1 MTGWKSG
8 WRSLVARLSGRGRG
22 EPPADGPEG
31 ETVAGALAPAEP
43 SSGSAEKEP
52 DRDTRPAES
61 VDAEGEL
68 HPGEVGPES
77 GDGGDAEP
85 DGEHR
90 PSEEEAETE
99 EEAES
104 QEAPEAT
111 PAEPSREER
120 LEEEIRVLRDEVKR
134 LETELEEQAEA
145 RNRIEQEVRALGDH
159 DPLTGVSSARRFA
172 DRLSVAIV
180 HAQRYKGRL
189 ALVQLGLDRF
199 RAINDRLGRGLGD
212 DLLKSVA
219 VALESTLR
227 QGDTIARFGGDVFT
241 ILLPGLKRDEDMTVI
256 ADKLRLALRSPF
268 SIGGHDLLITASLGV
283 ALFPDDGLDVDSLL
297 QSASVALKHAKGQGG
312 DSWDVHSPKSR
323 ALAAERQAKENA
335 LRKALVQKELKLYWQ
350 PVVECE
356 TGAIVG
362 VEALLRWADP
372 RGVVA
377 AADFISIAEVS
388 GLAVPLGHWTLR
400 AACQQGRRWHEA
412 GHEGLVIS
420 VNVSEKQLQHPA
432 VVKLVRRV
440 LDETSLPPACLEL
453 EVSEAEL
460 MRNPEHAI
468 ERLTQLRELGLRVA
482 LDDFGTGESRL
493 GLLFRYPI
501 DTLKIGGSVVAQAA
515 SSHDHEAVIRAAV
528 ALAHSRKLRVV
539 AEGVETEAQRIL
551 LVRWQCHRMQ
561 GFLSGPPSTAG
572 ETEQLLL
579 RQRKAARALSEEG
592 SKEVRRLL

>member
-1 MTGWKSG
+1 MTGWKGG
-8 WRSLVARLSGRGRG
+8 WRSLVARVRGRGRREG
-22 EPPADGPEG
+22 PAEDTEA
-31 ETVAGALAPAEP
+31 ETVSGAPASEEA
-43 SSGSAEKEP
+43 SAESAGSEP
-52 DRDTRPAES
+52 DRDVELDES
-61 VDAEGEL
+61 V
-68 HPGEVGPES
+68 ES
-77 GDGGDAEP
+77 GDETSPADEQTPHRESTPAGEETPP
-85 DGEHR
+85 DGE
-90 PSEEEAETE
+90 AV
-99 EEAES
+99 
-104 QEAPEAT
+104 AT
-111 PAEPSREER
+111 PAGPSREER

-134 LETELEEQAEA
+134 LETELEEQTEA
-145 RNRIEQEVRALGDH
+145 RDRIEQEVRALGDY
-159 DPLTGVSSARRFA
+159 DPLTGVSSARRFG

-180 HAQRYKGRL
+180 HAQRYQGRL
-189 ALVQLGLDRF
+189 AVVQLGLDRF

-241 ILLPGLKRDEDMTVI
+241 VLLPGLKRDEDMTVI

-297 QSASVALKHAKGQGG
+297 QSASVALKHAKERGG

-356 TGAIVG
+356 TGSIVG

-412 GHEGLVIS
+412 GHEGLVVS

-460 MRNPEHAI
+460 MRNPERAI

-501 DTLKIGGSVVAQAA
+501 DTLKIGGSVVSEAA

-561 GFLSGPPSTAG
+561 GFLSGPPSTAD
-572 ETEQLLL
+572 ETERLLL
-579 RQRKAARALSEEG
+579 RQRKAGRALSDEG
-592 SKEVRRLL
+592 SEEVRRLL

>member
-1 MTGWKSG
+1 
-8 WRSLVARLSGRGRG
+8 
-22 EPPADGPEG
+22 
-31 ETVAGALAPAEP
+31 
-43 SSGSAEKEP
+43 
-52 DRDTRPAES
+52 
-61 VDAEGEL
+61 
-68 HPGEVGPES
+68 
-77 GDGGDAEP
+77 
-85 DGEHR
+85 
-90 PSEEEAETE
+90 
-99 EEAES
+99 
-104 QEAPEAT
+104 
-111 PAEPSREER
+111 
-120 LEEEIRVLRDEVKR
+120 
-134 LETELEEQAEA
+134 
-145 RNRIEQEVRALGDH
+145 
-159 DPLTGVSSARRFA
+159 
-172 DRLSVAIV
+172 
-180 HAQRYKGRL
+180 
-189 ALVQLGLDRF
+189 
-199 RAINDRLGRGLGD
+199 
-212 DLLKSVA
+212 
-219 VALESTLR
+219 
-227 QGDTIARFGGDVFT
+227 
-241 ILLPGLKRDEDMTVI
+241 
-256 ADKLRLALRSPF
+256 
-268 SIGGHDLLITASLGV
+268 
-283 ALFPDDGLDVDSLL
+283 
-297 QSASVALKHAKGQGG
+297 
-312 DSWDVHSPKSR
+312 
-323 ALAAERQAKENA
+323 
-335 LRKALVQKELKLYWQ
+335 
-350 PVVECE
+350 
-356 TGAIVG
+356 
-362 VEALLRWADP
+362 
-372 RGVVA
+372 VVA